1 MKSGIFRLLMKHQRL
16 DETLRAEQARRWPDV
31 LRINKLKK
39 MKLAIKDR
47 LHQRALGQQTL
58 KSA

>member
-1 MKSGIFRLLMKHQRL
+1 MKSGIFRLLIQHQQL

-47 LHQRALGQQTL
+47 LHQRSIGRRTL
-58 KSA
+58 KNA